1 MALPFDTDEN
11 GRNAGGLSV
20 NRAEAMSGRIST
32 RPAWVLVALA
42 VVLMVSG
49 AVVSLAGGIGVD
61 VGKGVIIWVITIVF
75 AATGLLVASHHPG
88 NAIGWTFLGAAV
100 AAGLASL
107 ASSYADYWVHGR
119 EGSEWLGNTAA
130 WYGELSWMPFILV
143 PVTFLLLLFPDGRL
157 LSHRW
162 RAVAWCAGVGVAGSF
177 VLTGLHP
184 GPIPDYPQVRN
195 PYGVESGVL
204 DGLEALTVLALL
216 IGIFGSALALIIRF
230 RRARGEQRVQMK
242 WLAFAGAVAAVTVP
256 IGSVASD
263 LVGEITYVPIML
275 SVLGLPVA
283 TGVAIMRY
291 RLYDIDVVINRTLVY
306 GALTATLALTYLGSV
321 LLLQLAL
328 SGITE
333 DSGLAVAASTLA
345 VAALVRPARARIQA
359 GVDRRFYRRK
369 YDAARTLERFGTRLR
384 DEVDLDALGSE
395 LRQVVADTMQ
405 PASVSLWL
413 RGPEAR

>member
-75 AATGLLVASHHPG
+75 AATGVLIASRHPA

-107 ASSYADYWVHGR
+107 AGSYAEYWVDGR
-119 EGSEWLGNTAA
+119 HGSEWLGKTAA

-157 LSHRW
+157 LSRRW
-162 RAVAWCAGVGVAGSF
+162 RLVAWCAGVGIAGNF
-177 VLTGLHP
+177 VLEGLRP
-184 GPIPDYPQVRN
+184 GPIPEYPQIRN
-195 PYGVESGVL
+195 PYGVESSVL
-204 DGLEALTVLALL
+204 EGLKALTVLALL
-216 IGIFGSALALIIRF
+216 IGILGSALSLILRF
-230 RRARGEQRVQMK
+230 RRARGEQRLQMK

-256 IGSVASD
+256 LGTAAAF
-263 LVGEITYVPIML
+263 LVGEIAFVPIEL
-275 SVLGLPVA
+275 SVLGLPAA
-283 TGVAIMRY
+283 TGVAILRH

-333 DSGLAVAASTLA
+333 GSGLAVAASTLA
-345 VAALVRPARARIQA
+345 VAALFRPARARIQEE
-359 GVDRRFYRRK
+359 VDRRFYRRK
-369 YDAARTLERFGTRLR
+369 YDAQRTLERFGTHLR
-384 DEVDLDALGSE
+384 DEVDLDALGGE
-395 LRQVVADTMQ
+395 LRAVVTQSMQ
-405 PASVSLWL
+405 PASISLWL
-413 RGPEAR
+413 SAPERR

>member
-1 MALPFDTDEN
+1 VKRRL
-11 GRNAGGLSV
+11 
-20 NRAEAMSGRIST
+20 
-32 RPAWVLVALA
+32 AWLLVALA

-49 AVVSLAGGIGVD
+49 AVVSVANGIDLGVGE
-61 VGKGVIIWVITIVF
+61 VMIWVITLVF
-75 AATGLLVASHHPG
+75 AATGVLIASRHPG

-119 EGSEWLGNTAA
+119 DGSEWLGKTAA
-130 WYGELSWMPFILV
+130 WYGDLSWMPFILV
-143 PVTFLLLLFPDGRL
+143 PVTFLLLLFPDGRV
-157 LSHRW
+157 LSRRC
-162 RAVAWCAGVGVAGSF
+162 RAVAWCAGVGIAGTF

-184 GPIPDYPQVRN
+184 GPIPDYPQIRN

-204 DGLEALTVLALL
+204 DGLEALAFLALL
-216 IGIFGSALALIIRF
+216 IGIFGSALSLIIRF

-256 IGSVASD
+256 VGSVASD
-263 LVGEITYVPIML
+263 VVGEIMYVPIML
-275 SVLGLPVA
+275 SVLGLPAA

-321 LLLQLAL
+321 LLLELAL
-328 SGITE
+328 SGVTE
-333 DSGLAVAASTLA
+333 GSGLAVAASTLA
-345 VAALVRPARARIQA
+345 VAALFRPARARIQA
-359 GVDRRFYRRK
+359 GVDRRFYRHK
-369 YDAARTLERFGTRLR
+369 YDAARTLERFGTHLR

-395 LRQVVADTMQ
+395 LRAVVADTMQ
-405 PASVSLWL
+405 PASISLWL
-413 RGPEAR
+413 RVPERR

>member
-1 MALPFDTDEN
+1 VKRRL
-11 GRNAGGLSV
+11 
-20 NRAEAMSGRIST
+20 
-32 RPAWVLVALA
+32 AWLLVALA

-49 AVVSLAGGIGVD
+49 AVVSVANGIDLGVGE
-61 VGKGVIIWVITIVF
+61 VMIWVITLVF
-75 AATGLLVASHHPG
+75 AATGVLIASRHPG

-119 EGSEWLGNTAA
+119 DGSEWLGKTAA
-130 WYGELSWMPFILV
+130 WYGDLSWMPFILV
-143 PVTFLLLLFPDGRL
+143 PVTFLLLLFPDGRV
-157 LSHRW
+157 LSRRW
-162 RAVAWCAGVGVAGSF
+162 RAVAWCAGVGIAGTF

-184 GPIPDYPQVRN
+184 GPIPDYPQIRN

-204 DGLEALTVLALL
+204 DGLEALAFLALL
-216 IGIFGSALALIIRF
+216 IGIFGSALSLIIRF

-256 IGSVASD
+256 VGSVASD
-263 LVGEITYVPIML
+263 VVGEIMYVPIML
-275 SVLGLPVA
+275 SVLGLPAA

-321 LLLQLAL
+321 LLLELAL
-328 SGITE
+328 SGVTE
-333 DSGLAVAASTLA
+333 GSGLAVAASTLA
-345 VAALVRPARARIQA
+345 VAALFRPARARIQA

-369 YDAARTLERFGTRLR
+369 YDAQRTLEGFSSRLR
-384 DEVDLDALGSE
+384 DQVDLAALSSDLSG
-395 LRQVVADTMQ
+395 VVRDTLQ
-405 PASVSLWL
+405 PAHVTLWL
-413 RGPEAR
+413 RERP

>member
-1 MALPFDTDEN
+1 
-11 GRNAGGLSV
+11 
-20 NRAEAMSGRIST
+20 MSGRVST
-32 RPAWVLVALA
+32 RLAWALVALA
-42 VVLMVSG
+42 VVLLVSG
-49 AVVSLAGGIGVD
+49 AVVLLASGIGVD
-61 VGKGVIIWVITIVF
+61 VGKEGIIWVLTLVF
-75 AATGLLVASHHPG
+75 AATGLLVASRFPG

-100 AAGLASL
+100 AAGLARL

-119 EGSEWLGNTAA
+119 EGSEWLGKTAA

-162 RAVAWCAGVGVAGSF
+162 RAVAWCAGVGIAGNF

-195 PYGVESGVL
+195 PYGVESDVL
-204 DGLEALTVLALL
+204 DGLEVLTVLALL

-263 LVGEITYVPIML
+263 LVGEIAYVPIML

-333 DSGLAVAASTLA
+333 GSGLAVAASTLA
-345 VAALVRPARARIQA
+345 VAALFRPARARIQE

-369 YDAARTLERFGTRLR
+369 YDAQRTLEGFSARLR
-384 DEVDLDALGSE
+384 DQVDLAALSSNLSG
-395 LRQVVADTMQ
+395 VVRETLQ
-405 PASVSLWL
+405 PAHVTLWL
-413 RGPEAR
+413 RERP

>member
-75 AATGLLVASHHPG
+75 AATGVLIASRHPA

-107 ASSYADYWVHGR
+107 AGSYAEYWVDGR
-119 EGSEWLGNTAA
+119 HGSEWLGKTAA

-157 LSHRW
+157 LSRRW
-162 RAVAWCAGVGVAGSF
+162 RVVAWCAGVGIAGTF
-177 VLTGLHP
+177 VLDGLQP
-184 GPIPDYPQVRN
+184 GPIPDYPQIKN

-204 DGLEALTVLALL
+204 DALQALTVLALL
-216 IGIFGSALALIIRF
+216 VGILGSALSLILRF
-230 RRARGEQRVQMK
+230 RRARGEGRLQMK
-242 WLAFAGAVAAVTVP
+242 WLAFAGLVAAVTVP

-263 LVGEITYVPIML
+263 VVGDIAYVPIML
-275 SVLGLPVA
+275 SVLGLPAA
-283 TGVAIMRY
+283 TGVAILRY

-321 LLLQLAL
+321 LLLELAL

-333 DSGLAVAASTLA
+333 GSGLAVAASTLA
-345 VAALVRPARARIQA
+345 VAALFRPARARIQE

-369 YDAARTLERFGTRLR
+369 YDAQRTLEGFSARLR
-384 DEVDLDALGSE
+384 DQVDLAALSSDLSG
-395 LRQVVADTMQ
+395 VVRETLQ
-405 PASVSLWL
+405 PAHVTLWL
-413 RGPEAR
+413 RERP